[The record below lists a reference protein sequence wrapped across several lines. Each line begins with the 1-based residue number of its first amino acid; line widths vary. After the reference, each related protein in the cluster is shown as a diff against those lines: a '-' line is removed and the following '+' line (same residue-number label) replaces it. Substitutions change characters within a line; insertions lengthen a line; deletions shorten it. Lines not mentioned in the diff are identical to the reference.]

1 MSTTFGSYIR
11 SLRTQNGMTQA
22 QLADRLNVTDKAVSK
37 WERDLSYPDITL
49 FPKLADL
56 LGVTADDLLH
66 ESKDGGQPSRLL
78 QIFEMSHDIR
88 TPLHIILG
96 CANMARLHHEDTD
109 LLLRY
114 LESIQISGEYLLQVI
129 DRVMEVTH
137 QEQDGPEVSAKAG
150 PVPTPPDPSES
161 AISGSDRRNTV
172 DSPPPSNIQ
181 ELSEYLDHRAQARR
195 DSMEKFDFSGKRILV
210 AEDIM
215 VNREIAGEILRH
227 AGAEVEFAEDGQVCL
242 DKIQK
247 SPAGYYDL
255 ILMDLMM
262 PVLDG
267 LEAARRIRRLDD
279 PEKAS
284 IPIIAVSAN
293 VHEKERREALEA
305 GMNEFAEKP
314 IFIDRLFAAMAKFL

>member
-22 QLADRLNVTDKAVSK
+22 QLADRLCVTDKAVSK

-49 FPKLADL
+49 FPGLADL
-56 LGVTADDLLH
+56 LGVTVDDLLR
-66 ESKDGGQPSRLL
+66 ESKNGGQPSRLL

-96 CANMARLHHEDTD
+96 CANMARLHHEDTA

-114 LESIQISGEYLLQVI
+114 LESIRISGEYLLQVI

-137 QEQDGPEVSAKAG
+137 QEQKDPAEKESGFTRDSSPGQQRPDGSAEPQTSG
-150 PVPTPPDPSES
+150 DPS
-161 AISGSDRRNTV
+161 
-172 DSPPPSNIQ
+172 PPSNIQ
-181 ELSEYLDHRAQARR
+181 ELSDYLNHRAQVRQ
-195 DSMEKFDFSGKRILV
+195 DSLDGYDFSGHRILV

-242 DKIQK
+242 DKVQK
-247 SPAGYYDL
+247 APAGYYDL

-262 PVLDG
+262 QVLDG
-267 LEAARRIRRLDD
+267 LEAARRILWLDD

-293 VHEKERREALEA
+293 VHERERKEALDA
-305 GMNEFAEKP
+305 GMNAFAENP